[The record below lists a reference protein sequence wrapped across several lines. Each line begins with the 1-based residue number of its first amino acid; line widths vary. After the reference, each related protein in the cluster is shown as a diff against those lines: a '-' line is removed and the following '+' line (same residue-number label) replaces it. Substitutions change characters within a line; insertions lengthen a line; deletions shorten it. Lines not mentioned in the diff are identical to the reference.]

1 MRAQTANEPLDE
13 DLEDGGSD
21 ERVEE
26 ANGGIVDVPEAAG
39 ADLHNEEDG
48 KGDEEGHEGGGPDGD
63 DFIAQRVGELGV
75 DDFAVLEDD
84 CRGLDGGSCA
94 VGEHGGLGTGKA
106 TARGRVSHVDSK
118 TDGSHGGHG
127 EDVEP
132 GGLEPLS
139 KAGPGVGGRG
149 GGLGRAPG
157 AGSLLVGTRC
167 SSRVC
172 GGRGVAVEEAHGV
185 GGVGGVVKCC
195 GVVLQRWK

>member
-84 CRGLDGGSCA
+84 
-94 VGEHGGLGTGKA
+94 GKA